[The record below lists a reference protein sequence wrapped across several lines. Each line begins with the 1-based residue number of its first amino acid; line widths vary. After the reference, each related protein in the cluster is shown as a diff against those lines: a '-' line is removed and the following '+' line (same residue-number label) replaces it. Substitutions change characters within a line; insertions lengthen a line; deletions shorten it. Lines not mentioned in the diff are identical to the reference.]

1 MRRRAISALAAS
13 LTLAA
18 GAAPAHE
25 PPPAPPLLY
34 ELPPAGSYA
43 LPVIQHVSEHWLVDS
58 AGERAPVLGIAP
70 GEAALISFVYGRC
83 HEACPLA
90 LAVLQRVDRLLADTP
105 SLAGRVRLV
114 TVSFDPEADSP
125 EQMAQ
130 LRTNLKP
137 RGRWDFLTASDPG
150 ALDPVLDDFG
160 QRVVPRPDVAPDAI
174 QHVLKVFLVDAAGDV
189 RNIYSSGLLEPLLL
203 RNDVATV
210 LGVDPS
216 APAD

>member
-1 MRRRAISALAAS
+1 MRGAAITALTAG
-13 LTLAA
+13 LMLAA

-25 PPPAPPLLY
+25 PAPAPELLY
-34 ELPPAGSYA
+34 ELPPPGSYE
-43 LPVIQHVSEHWLVDS
+43 LPVIQRVSEHWLVDS
-58 AGERAPVLGIAP
+58 AGARVPVLGIVE
-70 GEAALISFVYGRC
+70 GEAALISFIYGRC
-83 HEACPLA
+83 HEACPAA
-90 LAVLQRVDRLLADTP
+90 LATLQRVDRLLADTP

-125 EQMAQ
+125 EHMAQ
-130 LRTNLKP
+130 LRTNLGP
-137 RGRWDFLTASDPG
+137 RGRWDFLTASGPA
-150 ALDPVLDDFG
+150 ALEPVLRDFG
-160 QRVVPRPDVAPDAI
+160 QRIVQRPDISPDAI
-174 QHVLKVFLVDAAGDV
+174 EHVLKIFLVDGRRDV

>member
-1 MRRRAISALAAS
+1 MRRRAIAALAAS

-25 PPPAPPLLY
+25 PPPTPPLLY

-90 LAVLQRVDRLLADTP
+90 LAVLQSVDRLLADTP

-125 EQMAQ
+125 EQMDQ

-174 QHVLKVFLVDAAGDV
+174 QHVLKIFLVDAAGDV

>member
-1 MRRRAISALAAS
+1 MRRRAIAALAAS

-25 PPPAPPLLY
+25 PPPTPPLLY

-90 LAVLQRVDRLLADTP
+90 LAVLQSVDRLLADTP

-174 QHVLKVFLVDAAGDV
+174 QHVLKIFLVDAAGDV

-210 LGVDPS
+210 LRVDPD

>member
-1 MRRRAISALAAS
+1 MRRRAIAALAAS

-25 PPPAPPLLY
+25 PPPTPPLLY

-70 GEAALISFVYGRC
+70 GEAALISFVYSRC

-125 EQMAQ
+125 EQMDQ

-174 QHVLKVFLVDAAGDV
+174 QHVLKIFLVDAAGDV

-210 LGVDPS
+210 LRVDPD

>member
-1 MRRRAISALAAS
+1 MRRRAIAALAAS

-25 PPPAPPLLY
+25 PPPTPPLLY

-125 EQMAQ
+125 EQMDQ

-174 QHVLKVFLVDAAGDV
+174 QHVLKIFLVDAAGDV

>member
-1 MRRRAISALAAS
+1 
-13 LTLAA
+13 
-18 GAAPAHE
+18 
-25 PPPAPPLLY
+25 
-34 ELPPAGSYA
+34 
-43 LPVIQHVSEHWLVDS
+43 VIQQVSEHWLVDS
-58 AGERAPVLGIAP
+58 AGRRAPLLGIAQ

-137 RGRWDFLTASDPG
+137 RGRWAFLTAPDSDQL
-150 ALDPVLDDFG
+150 APVLDDFG

-174 QHVLKVFLVDAAGDV
+174 QHVLKIFLVDAGGNV

-216 APAD
+216 AAAD

>member
-1 MRRRAISALAAS
+1 MRRRAIATLAAS
-13 LTLAA
+13 LMLAA

-25 PPPAPPLLY
+25 PPPTPPLLY

-125 EQMAQ
+125 EQMDQ

-174 QHVLKVFLVDAAGDV
+174 QHVLKIFLVDAAGDV